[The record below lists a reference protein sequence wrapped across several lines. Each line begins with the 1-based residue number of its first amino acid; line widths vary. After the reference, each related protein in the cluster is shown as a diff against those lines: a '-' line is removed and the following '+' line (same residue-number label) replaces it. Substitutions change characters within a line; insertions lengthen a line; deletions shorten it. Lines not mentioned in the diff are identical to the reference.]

1 MCMCF
6 CVHVCEKGSHNMEHT
21 LPKCDGCCVQGMK
34 RMCLSLKLAPTES
47 PNSSVSDRLQSG
59 VLLYS

>member
-1 MCMCF
+1 MCMRF

-21 LPKCDGCCVQGMK
+21 LPKRDRRCVQG
-34 RMCLSLKLAPTES
+34 MCLSLKLAPTES